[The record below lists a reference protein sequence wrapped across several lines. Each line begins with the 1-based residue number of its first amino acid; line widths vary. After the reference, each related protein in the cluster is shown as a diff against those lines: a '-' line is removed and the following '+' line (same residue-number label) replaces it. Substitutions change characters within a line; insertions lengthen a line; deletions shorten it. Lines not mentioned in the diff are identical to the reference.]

1 MTLFLV
7 FPSSISKNVLF
18 ALQGQITDN
27 NNEEKEDAFMQNFT
41 FSNPT
46 KLIFGKDTLKELQ
59 NEIPQYGKNV
69 LLVYGGGSIKRSG
82 LYDKVLAELK
92 DIGAEV
98 SELSGVEPN
107 PRLSTVHK
115 GVEICKE
122 KGIDFILAVGG
133 GSVIDCTKAIAA
145 GAKYDGDAWDL
156 VTKKAFA
163 SEALPFGT
171 VLTLAATGSEMNAGS
186 VITNWETNE
195 KYGWGS
201 PVTFPKFSIL
211 DPVNTFTVPR
221 DQTIYG
227 IVDMMSHVFEHYFH
241 LEENTLLQDRMC
253 EGLLLTVMETA
264 PKLLE
269 DLENY
274 EHRATILYNGTMALN
289 GMLSMGY
296 RGDWATHNIEH
307 AVSAVYDIP
316 HGGGLAILF
325 PNWMKHNLSVKPS
338 RFKQLAVRVFGVDPE
353 GKTDEEAGLE
363 GIEKLREFW
372 NSIGAPSRLADYD
385 IDESGVETMADK
397 AMANGEFGNF
407 KKLNREDVVSIYKAS
422 L

>member
-1 MTLFLV
+1 MENFV
-7 FPSSISKNVLF
+7 F
-18 ALQGQITDN
+18 A
-27 NNEEKEDAFMQNFT
+27 
-41 FSNPT
+41 NPT
-46 KLIFGKDTLKELQ
+46 KLIFGKGQLDQLKKEVP
-59 NEIPQYGKNV
+59 NYGKKV

-82 LYDKVLAELK
+82 LYEEVLGQLEEIQATVFELP
-92 DIGAEV
+92 
-98 SELSGVEPN
+98 GVEPN

-115 GVEICKE
+115 GVQICKE
-122 KGIDFILAVGG
+122 EGIDFLLAVGG
-133 GSVIDCTKAIAA
+133 GSVIDCTKLIAA
-145 GAKYDGDAWDL
+145 GAKYDGDAWDI
-156 VTKKAFA
+156 VTRKAA
-163 SEALPFGT
+163 ANEALPFGT

-186 VITNWETNE
+186 VITNWETKE
-195 KYGWGS
+195 KHGWGS

-221 DQTIYG
+221 DQTVYG

-241 LEENTLLQDRMC
+241 QAENTDFQDRMC

-274 EHRATILYNGTMALN
+274 EYRATILYCGTMALN

-325 PNWMKHNLSVKPS
+325 PNWMKHNLQVKPE
-338 RFKQLAVRVFGVDPE
+338 RFKKLAVRVFGVNPE

-363 GIEKLREFW
+363 GIEKLRDFW

-385 IDESGVETMADK
+385 IDESQLDVMADK
-397 AMANGEFGNF
+397 AMVNGQFGNF
-407 KKLNREDVVSIYKAS
+407 TKLNREDVLEIYKMS

>member
-1 MTLFLV
+1 MVTKMENFV
-7 FPSSISKNVLF
+7 F
-18 ALQGQITDN
+18 A
-27 NNEEKEDAFMQNFT
+27 
-41 FSNPT
+41 NPT
-46 KLIFGKDTLKELQ
+46 KLIFGKGQLEQLKKEV
-59 NEIPQYGKNV
+59 PKYGKKV

-82 LYDKVLAELK
+82 LYENVLKQLEEIQASVFELP
-92 DIGAEV
+92 
-98 SELSGVEPN
+98 GVEPN

-115 GVEICKE
+115 GVQICKE
-122 KGIDFILAVGG
+122 EGIDFLLAVGG
-133 GSVIDCTKAIAA
+133 GSVIDCTKLIAA
-145 GAKYDGDAWDL
+145 GAKYDGDAWDI
-156 VTKKAFA
+156 VTRKAA
-163 SEALPFGT
+163 ANEALPFGT

-186 VITNWETNE
+186 VITNWETKE
-195 KYGWGS
+195 KHGWGS

-221 DQTIYG
+221 DQTVYG

-241 LEENTLLQDRMC
+241 QAENTEFQDRMC

-274 EHRATILYNGTMALN
+274 EHRATILYCGTMALN

-325 PNWMKHNLSVKPS
+325 PNWMKHNLQVKPE
-338 RFKQLAVRVFGVDPE
+338 RFKKLAVRVFGVNPE

-385 IDESGVETMADK
+385 IDDSQIDVMADK
-397 AMANGEFGNF
+397 AMVNGEFGNF
-407 KKLNREDVVSIYKAS
+407 TKLNREDVVEIYKMS